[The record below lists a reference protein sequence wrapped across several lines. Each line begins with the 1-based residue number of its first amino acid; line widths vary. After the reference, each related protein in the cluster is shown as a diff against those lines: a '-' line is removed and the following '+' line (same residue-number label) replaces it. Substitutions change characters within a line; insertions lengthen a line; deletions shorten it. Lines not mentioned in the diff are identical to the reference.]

1 MKSET
6 KDNTTSG
13 DTFYSMEIQTT
24 SRIVLKISVKR
35 ILQDFTNVNLFQE
48 IRSMR
53 GWAKVVFESA
63 GGSVKLTTTVTC
75 EYQSNGN
82 CILKQGTLLQMAL
95 L

>member
-1 MKSET
+1 
-6 KDNTTSG
+6 
-13 DTFYSMEIQTT
+13 
-24 SRIVLKISVKR
+24 
-35 ILQDFTNVNLFQE
+35 
-48 IRSMR
+48 MR

-63 GGSVKLTTTVTC
+63 GGIVKLTTTVTR